1 MSLLHWVM
9 ISPVKVIMLPFE
21 VDGIW
26 NHFWTNIFVV
36 VLAVVNVGLDGVFS
50 FFAKQIDNIINSIV
64 DNFVQIVFV
73 K

>member
-1 MSLLHWVM
+1 M

-36 VLAVVNVGLDGVFS
+36 VLAVVSVGLDVVF
-50 FFAKQIDNIINSIV
+50 FFFCKKIDSIINSIV